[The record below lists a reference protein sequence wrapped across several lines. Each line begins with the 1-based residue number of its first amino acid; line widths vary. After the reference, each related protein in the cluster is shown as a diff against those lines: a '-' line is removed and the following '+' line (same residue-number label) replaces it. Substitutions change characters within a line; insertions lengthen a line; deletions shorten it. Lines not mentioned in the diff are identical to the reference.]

1 MNIVAYGGGTDS
13 TAMIIE
19 CVSRGVKIDYILF
32 ADTGGEKP
40 HTYQYV
46 KTFSEWCIK
55 NGLPEII
62 VVRKAGNGETLE
74 EDCLRRNMIPSIA
87 FGYKTCS
94 QKYKIQPQD
103 KFFNNLPE
111 AKLIWKSG
119 GKLTKF
125 IGYDATE
132 THRIAK
138 SKLRQDD
145 KYEYRYP
152 LHEWGL
158 TRKDCIEIIKNEGLC
173 LPGKSACFFCPMSR
187 PSEIRQLNHNYPE
200 LMKRALDME
209 KNANLTH
216 LRGLGMNVKWSEII
230 STTDMFE
237 DEFSFMPEMICECYE
252 P

>member
-19 CVSRGVKIDYILF
+19 CVKRRVPIHYILF

-62 VVRKAGNGETLE
+62 IVKKHGNGETLE
-74 EDCLRRNMIPSIA
+74 ENCLRINSLPSIA
-87 FGYKTCS
+87 YGYKKCS
-94 QKYKIQPQD
+94 QKFKIQPQD
-103 KFFNNLPE
+103 KYFNNLPE
-111 AKLIWKSG
+111 AKKIWKTG

-132 THRIAK
+132 THRISK
-138 SKLRQDD
+138 SKLRED
-145 KYEYRYP
+145 KKYNYEYP
-152 LHEWGL
+152 LSDWGI
-158 TRKDCIEIIKNEGLC
+158 TRKDCIEIIKNAGLC

-187 PSEIRQLNHNYPE
+187 PTEIRMLNHNYPD
-200 LMKRALDME
+200 LMARALKIE
-209 KNANLTH
+209 ENAKLTK
-216 LRGLGMNVKWSEII
+216 LRGLGVSVKWSEII
-230 STTDMFE
+230 ASTDMFE
-237 DEFSFMPEMICECYE
+237 DDYELIPEMICECYE

>member
-1 MNIVAYGGGTDS
+1 VNIVAYGGGTDS

-19 CVSRGVKIDYILF
+19 CVRRGVKIDYILF

-40 HTYQYV
+40 HTYKYV
-46 KTFSEWCIK
+46 NIFSDWCVK

-62 VVRKAGNGETLE
+62 TVKKKGNGETLE
-74 EDCLRRNMIPSIA
+74 ENCLRIGMLPSIA
-87 FGYKTCS
+87 YGYKTCS
-94 QKYKIQPQD
+94 HKYKIQPQD
-103 KFFNNLPE
+103 MFFNNLPA
-111 AKLIWKSG
+111 AKKIWKSG
-119 GKLTKF
+119 GKLTKL

-145 KYEYRYP
+145 KYEYIYP

-187 PSEIRQLNHNYPE
+187 PSEIRALKHNYPD
-200 LMKRALDME
+200 LMNRALKIE
-209 KNANLTH
+209 QNANLTTI
-216 LRGLGMNVKWSEII
+216 RGLGIGVKWSEII
-230 STTDMFE
+230 STQDMFE
-237 DEFSFMPEMICECYE
+237 DDFSFMPEMICECYE